1 MKKNYFLLLFVLSLT
16 ILPAQQLKSFKG
28 KVRDAY
34 NFWICTPEGY
44 NKADTA
50 KPLVVFLHGRS
61 LCGRNLNRV
70 RRYGPL
76 NAIEKHGLKLDAIVL
91 APQNPGSG
99 WRPEKVMRLI
109 EWTKSRYAID
119 TNRIYVIGMSLGGFG
134 AIDLAGT
141 YPDRFAAAMALCG
154 GGTIR
159 DYCGLNELPLWIL
172 HGTADRAVGVG
183 ASQKVVDAMRSCG
196 ESRRLIWTRLKGA
209 SHGRLARIFYL
220 PETYQWLFAHSL
232 ADSGRAVDRTFK
244 ITPSTLDRS
253 VYRELLK
260 SDKIAVDY
268 TRGAPA
274 PSDPVDFADLEEEE
288 EVDTLQLASA
298 ENNEEEELQEVEASI
313 DKASVKKKNADK
325 SQKDSGKKYYK
336 IKKGDTLSS
345 IARRNGTTV
354 KALCRLN
361 NIKPTTTLRVGKRL
375 RVK

>member
-1 MKKNYFLLLFVLSLT
+1 MKKIYFLLLFVLSLT

-134 AIDLAGT
+134 TIDLAGT

-288 EVDTLQLASA
+288 GADTLQLASA

-313 DKASVKKKNADK
+313 DKASDRKKNADK
-325 SQKDSGKKYYK
+325 SKKDSGKKYYK

>member
-1 MKKNYFLLLFVLSLT
+1 MKTRLFFLLFLFSILSLS
-16 ILPAQQLKSFKG
+16 AQQLKSFKG
-28 KVRDAY
+28 KVSDAY

-61 LCGRNLNRV
+61 LCGRDLNRV

-91 APQNPGSG
+91 APQNPGSS
-99 WRPEKVMRLI
+99 WRPEKVMRLV
-109 EWTKSRYAID
+109 EWTKKHYSID

-134 AIDLAGT
+134 TIDVAGT

-154 GGTIR
+154 GGTIG

-172 HGTADRAVGVG
+172 HGTADRAVSVG

-209 SHGRLARIFYL
+209 NHGRLARIFYL

-244 ITPSTLDRS
+244 ITPTTLDRS

-268 TRGAPA
+268 TRGASA
-274 PSDPVDFADLEEEE
+274 PSDAADYADLEEEE
-288 EVDTLQLASA
+288 EVPDTAQLATV
-298 ENNEEEELQEVEASI
+298 EVEG
-313 DKASVKKKNADK
+313 DDEGGVTPKKEKAK
-325 SQKDSGKKYYK
+325 KDSGKKYYK

>member
-1 MKKNYFLLLFVLSLT
+1 MKKLSFFSLFLLPFLLL
-16 ILPAQQLKSFKG
+16 PAQHLKSFKG
-28 KVRDAY
+28 KVADAY

-44 NKADTA
+44 TKGDSA

-61 LCGRNLNRV
+61 LCGRDLNRV

-109 EWTKSRYAID
+109 DWTKSRYSID
-119 TNRIYVIGMSLGGFG
+119 TNRIYVIGMSLGGYG
-134 AIDLAGT
+134 TIDVAGT
-141 YPDRFAAAMALCG
+141 YPGRIAAAMALCG
-154 GGTIR
+154 GGTIKE
-159 DYCGLNELPLWIL
+159 YCGLNELPLWIL

-209 SHGRLARIFYL
+209 NHGRLARIFYL

-232 ADSGRAVDRTFK
+232 ADSGRAVDRTFS
-244 ITPSTLDRS
+244 ITPETLKRR
-253 VYRELLK
+253 VYQELLK

-268 TRGAPA
+268 SRGAPA
-274 PSDPVDFADLEEEE
+274 PSDPVDYADLDEDEA
-288 EVDTLQLASA
+288 DSTQLASA
-298 ENNEEEELQEVEASI
+298 GNADDEELQEGDDADDNE
-313 DKASVKKKNADK
+313 SVKKKNADK
-325 SQKDSGKKYYK
+325 TKKDAGKKYYK
-336 IKKGDTLSS
+336 IRKGDTLGS
-345 IARRNGTTV
+345 IARRHHTTV

-361 NIKPTTTLRVGKRL
+361 NITPTTTLRIGKRI
-375 RVK
+375 RVR